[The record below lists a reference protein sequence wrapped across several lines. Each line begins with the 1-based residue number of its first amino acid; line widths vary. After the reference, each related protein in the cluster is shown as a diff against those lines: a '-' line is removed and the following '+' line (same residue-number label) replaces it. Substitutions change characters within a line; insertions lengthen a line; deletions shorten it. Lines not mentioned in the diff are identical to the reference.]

1 MLNDVKWRKMPIDI
15 LTNETMTYIE
25 SKMPEGYAFAPFMFY
40 QAAMK
45 KADDDGIFDIGDGII
60 FARLM
65 RVDNTSIVFKI
76 ANLMAKMKVIYHV
89 SPESNYCMLADW
101 EYSRNSQPRT
111 LQQRRQI
118 VQNKI
123 IEAEKHK
130 ALEEQCSDFSE
141 EISSD
146 SFSVPF
152 DDKIEENVV
161 KNSHD
166 DKIKENVVMK
176 NSTEREKER
185 EIRKIDTHTQERE
198 RETEGAE
205 ETETERQTEAKT
217 SAGLSRSPA
226 PVSAEKKALAQK
238 NKKTAEKQKEVE
250 VVPVFESSNEKPAED
265 NSEKTGNERKTGDFA
280 TVSAMFDQ
288 FFTENSFGYQVAKG
302 RNKVNEL
309 VDRVLSLV
317 NKDFNASVIAD
328 TFCKEF
334 KAMHDSEGQW
344 KDLPLTPSMMLNNA
358 VWEHL
363 LSYCGKA
370 LAKKKKKKN
379 PFIEQAE
386 LAKREVEAE
395 RDSVIQEMDAEAA
408 KYGIALDDPHKT
420 MKVILARQ
428 AEKTVSESPP
438 AYEEDIF

>member
-166 DKIKENVVMK
+166 DKIEENVVTK
-176 NSTEREKER
+176 NSTERE
-185 EIRKIDTHTQERE
+185 IRKRDTHTQERE
-198 RETEGAE
+198 RE
-205 ETETERQTEAKT
+205 
-217 SAGLSRSPA
+217 
-226 PVSAEKKALAQK
+226 
-238 NKKTAEKQKEVE
+238 
-250 VVPVFESSNEKPAED
+250 
-265 NSEKTGNERKTGDFA
+265 TGDFA

-317 NKDFNASVIAD
+317 NKDFNAAVIAD

-395 RDSVIQEMDAEAA
+395 RDSVIQEMDAEAK